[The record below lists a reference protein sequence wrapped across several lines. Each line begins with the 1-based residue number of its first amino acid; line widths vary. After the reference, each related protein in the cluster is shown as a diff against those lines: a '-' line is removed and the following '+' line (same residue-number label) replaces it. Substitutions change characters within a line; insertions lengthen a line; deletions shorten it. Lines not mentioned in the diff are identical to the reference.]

1 MPEIQIDT
9 SQLTSPSFAI
19 PEAGTGFVGGPGATQ
34 LTLSL
39 PARTG
44 YHIQQGNSIIGD
56 FEFNVK
62 EDATVDLD
70 ASFNGFLSRGSV
82 G

>member
-1 MPEIQIDT
+1 MPEIGIDT
-9 SQLTSPSFAI
+9 SQLTCPLFAI
-19 PEAGTGFVGGPGATQ
+19 PEAGTGFVGGRGATR

-39 PARTG
+39 PPGTG

-62 EDATVDLD
+62 EDATDLD
-70 ASFNGFLSRGSV
+70 ASFDGFLSRGSV